1 MKKQLIGA
9 AGAGARAFPALAK
22 VTISGRIDTSVQS
35 VDNGT
40 DTATAVN
47 PSLLTTNQIVI
58 SGSEDLG
65 GGLKARFV
73 ISSPFNSSSNSDLDF
88 GQRGMAVYVGGGFG
102 EIELGRT
109 PGTMFNSSTASGVT
123 GNMGNL
129 GTRNARPN
137 NVVGYTTPSMGGVT
151 ARVVHGVGVETPGAT
166 ANDDSQTE
174 VSVEYK
180 GGPVLVRLA
189 HAKYDNTAA
198 GDLTETGGQ
207 IDYDFGMA
215 KVNARYMDREDVDKQ
230 YGVGVAVP
238 LGSGLTASIDYRNI
252 DADAGTESTRTSAT
266 LVKAL
271 SKRTNVY
278 AAYYKEGKD
287 AEGNVMAVGVR
298 HAF

>member
-1 MKKQLIGA
+1 MKKHLIA
-9 AGAGARAFPALAK
+9 AAVAGALAVPAMAQ
-22 VTISGRIDTSVQS
+22 VSISGRIDTSVQS
-35 VDNGT
+35 IDNGS

-47 PSLLTTNQIVI
+47 PSLLTSNQIVI

-73 ISSPFNSSSNSDLDF
+73 ISSPFDSSSNADLNF

-102 EIELGRT
+102 EIEIGRT
-109 PGTMFNSSTASGVT
+109 PGTMFNSTTASGVT

-137 NVVGYTTPSMGGVT
+137 NVVGYSTPAMGGVT
-151 ARVVHGVGVETPGAT
+151 ARVLHGVGVEAPGAT

-174 VSVEYK
+174 ISVEYK
-180 GGPVLVRLA
+180 GGAVLARLA

-207 IDYDFGMA
+207 VDVDFGMA
-215 KVNARYMDREDVDKQ
+215 KVNARYIDREDVDKQ
-230 YGVGVAVP
+230 YGIGVAVP
-238 LGSGLTASIDYRNI
+238 LGNGLTAAIDYRNI
-252 DADAGTESTRTSAT
+252 DRDAGTEASRTSAT

-278 AAYYKEGKD
+278 AAYYSDGKD
-287 AEGNVMAVGVR
+287 ADGDLMAVGVR
-298 HAF
+298 HSF

>member
-1 MKKQLIGA
+1 MKKHLIA
-9 AGAGARAFPALAK
+9 AAVAGALAVPAMAQ

-102 EIELGRT
+102 EIEIGRT
-109 PGTMFNSSTASGVT
+109 PGTMFNSTTASGVT